1 MKKILTGFVA
11 AFAATIALALTG
23 CAASTPVTATDPW
36 GKATTAEMSNMT
48 GLFMTLN
55 NTTDHDLTIVGAT
68 STVTDDV
75 EVHEMAMVDGQ
86 MVMQEVQDDLV
97 IPAGGSFEFKPG
109 GNHFM
114 FMGLTDALEPGEF
127 VDLTIEFD
135 DGTSLTVNTEIRE
148 WDAANETYVE
158 N

>member
-1 MKKILTGFVA
+1 MKKTVTATVA
-11 AFAATIALALTG
+11 ALAATVALALSG

-36 GKATTAEMSNMT
+36 AKATTADMSDMT
-48 GLFMTLN
+48 GAFMTLTN
-55 NTTDHDLTIVGAT
+55 STDADLTVVGAT
-68 STVTDDV
+68 STVTDRV

-86 MVMQEVQDDLV
+86 MVMREVEEDLV
-97 IPAGGSFEFKPG
+97 IPAGGSFDFKPG

-114 FMGLTDALEPGEF
+114 FMGLTDSLEPGEF

-135 DGTSLTVNTEIRE
+135 DGTSITVNTEIRE

>member
-1 MKKILTGFVA
+1 LSGIAAALVA
-11 AFAATIALALTG
+11 TVALALSG
-23 CAASTPVTATDPW
+23 CSAGEPVTATDPW
-36 GKATTAEMSNMT
+36 AKATTADMANMT
-48 GLFMTLN
+48 GAFMTLT
-55 NTTDHDLTIVGAT
+55 NTTDHDLTVVSAT
-68 STVTDDV
+68 STITDDV

-97 IPAGGSFEFKPG
+97 IPAGGTFEFKPG

-114 FMGLTDALEPGEF
+114 FMGLTESLEPGEF